1 MKKIISLVLFSSF
14 VGFSHAGTNISEQ
27 LAQCQKVTGDSER
40 LQCFDKL
47 GKLKAEDKT
56 ESSEP
61 QSAGKWETRSEKSPI
76 DDSSNE
82 FVYLSAENQ
91 IRGQFG
97 GSITPF
103 LFITC
108 REKKTEL
115 FINWETFLGID
126 GTRVLTRIDS
136 QKAVNRTWQI
146 STDNKATF
154 YSGQTISLI
163 KELMK
168 SKKMFV
174 QITPYGENPAQATFD
189 LSGLSTAIKPL
200 REACKW

>member
-1 MKKIISLVLFSSF
+1 M
-14 VGFSHAGTNISEQ
+14 
-27 LAQCQKVTGDSER
+27 
-40 LQCFDKL
+40 
-47 GKLKAEDKT
+47 
-56 ESSEP
+56 P
-61 QSAGKWETRSEKSPI
+61 
-76 DDSSNE
+76 
-82 FVYLSAENQ
+82 
-91 IRGQFG
+91 
-97 GSITPF
+97 
-103 LFITC
+103 
-108 REKKTEL
+108 REKTEL

-154 YSGQTISLI
+154 YSGQTISFI

-174 QITPYGENPAQATFD
+174 QITPYGENPAQTTFD